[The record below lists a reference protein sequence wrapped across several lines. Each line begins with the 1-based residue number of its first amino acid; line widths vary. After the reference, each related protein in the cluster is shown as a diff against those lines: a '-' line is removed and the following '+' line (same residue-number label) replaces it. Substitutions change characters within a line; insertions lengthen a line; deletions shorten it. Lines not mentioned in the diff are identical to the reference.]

1 MSDWIETEDGA
12 QINAR
17 NVTHFDVH
25 EEVEYVNV
33 TNSRATGR
41 YFIRA
46 HVTGHSAVAPGLLV
60 RTYDTEEEAKTGLR
74 ELVER
79 LTGTNQ
85 QQGTTV
91 INVPRGAAF
100 PGADTARLVDQVRRA
115 SEWRAA
121 NGFM

>member
-1 MSDWIETEDGA
+1 MSDWIESENGA
-12 QINAR
+12 QINAQ
-17 NVTHFDVH
+17 N
-25 EEVEYVNV
+25 VEYFETVEEYDYDAN
-33 TNSRATGR
+33 TMKGKKTGR
-41 YFIRA
+41 FYIRA
-46 HVTGHSAVAPGLLV
+46 RVSSTGLVV